1 MPTRHRWP
9 ARTTAAL
16 LLAPAAARTAL
27 TYTGAALLALL
38 ALTAVLALGA
48 AYAPRP
54 AHRTA
59 ARRTLHLLLRLAP
72 WYPDVGGERGRGR
85 GGVRPE
91 DPTPISHARDRH
103 PLVGPGAESR
113 GTGR

>member
-1 MPTRHRWP
+1 MPTHPRWP

-16 LLAPAAARTAL
+16 FLAPAAART
-27 TYTGAALLALL
+27 YTGIALLLLL

-72 WYPDVGGERGRGR
+72 WYPNAGGARGPGEGRG
-85 GGVRPE
+85 E
-91 DPTPISHARDRH
+91 A
-103 PLVGPGAESR
+103 
-113 GTGR
+113 

>member
-9 ARTTAAL
+9 ARTATAAL
-16 LLAPAAARTAL
+16 LLVPTTVARTAL
-27 TYTGAALLALL
+27 TYAGAALLLLL

-59 ARRTLHLLLRLAP
+59 ARHTLRLLLRLAP
-72 WYPDVGGERGRGR
+72 WYPDRPRGAGGRR
-85 GGVRPE
+85 V
-91 DPTPISHARDRH
+91 
-103 PLVGPGAESR
+103 
-113 GTGR
+113 

>member
-1 MPTRHRWP
+1 MPARLHSARQRPARRRP
-9 ARTTAAL
+9 ARTATAATTVL
-16 LLAPAAARTAL
+16 LLAPAGRTAFAYAG
-27 TYTGAALLALL
+27 TALLLLL

-72 WYPDVGGERGRGR
+72 WYPDAGGERRR

-91 DPTPISHARDRH
+91 GRGSRH
-103 PLVGPGAESR
+103 
-113 GTGR
+113 